1 MGKLYASRTLLGN
14 IALVVFLAFL
24 ATLTFGVVH
33 PAPAGAEQTLP
44 KEEFQVDPDH
54 PVAIQD
60 KDGKWIKDFTQK
72 VKIKTGIDGTGGT
85 YKTYI
90 DFTIQVLT
98 PNFDNIMLMIL
109 GEKIYGKDLS
119 KIANVVYNVYDTIY
133 NNVYA
138 GVYYVYQLVY
148 HWVYQSGLLNPDEDY
163 ILHVCS
169 NGVQLASI
177 TLDLE
182 APPPEV
188 EYTVPPNGVL
198 AGFELPADKTA
209 VIKGEGGV
217 ELEIAPGTFSGAATV
232 TVKAVDKTSLPGA
245 SQIGQVT
252 EIKIEDV
259 NLTKPVTVRLP
270 VGDVT
275 GNRIRAFKLDEA
287 SNKWVNLGGNV
298 TGGMVEF
305 SVSSFS
311 KFTVAD
317 SPAPPTA
324 QPDPGTYSGSVTVT
338 LTAGEGDS
346 IYYSTDGTAPAKP
359 YTGPL
364 TFTSSTTL
372 RALAERNSIQSEVA
386 VYNYTITSGGGGGGG
401 GAPPPSTGV
410 STDTGT
416 LTTTAEGQATLTVD
430 DKKVES
436 LAADPKVTEVVFAI
450 PADKAAQQGTVA
462 VTADTLAKVFEAGKP
477 AVVKVADVQLT
488 LPPGAIDLSV
498 FKGQG
503 VTMKINIGKAQVA
516 APGDAAYK
524 VAGDAYEIVIRA
536 EAGGAD
542 KGGISSLAKPVTLT
556 LPYDPAK
563 LAGVLEDYLGIYRL
577 AGSTWEY
584 VGGKVDRA
592 ARKVS
597 VERTSLST
605 YAVMAYDKNFA
616 DMVNHWAQSDVKLM
630 AAKHIAGGVTE
641 TTFAPNASVTRAEFA
656 AFLLRA
662 MNVAEQ
668 KATGSRFKDVA
679 AGAWY
684 AGAVETAAAQ
694 GLVGGYPD
702 GTFKPNAPITREELA
717 AMITRALAKSGKD
730 TALSEA
736 GVQAQLGRF
745 ADAGKIG
752 PWARQAM
759 AVAIKEGIVNGRL
772 ADQCVPKANATRAE
786 AVVMVKR
793 FLTATGRL

>member
-1 MGKLYASRTLLGN
+1 
-14 IALVVFLAFL
+14 
-24 ATLTFGVVH
+24 
-33 PAPAGAEQTLP
+33 
-44 KEEFQVDPDH
+44 
-54 PVAIQD
+54 
-60 KDGKWIKDFTQK
+60 
-72 VKIKTGIDGTGGT
+72 
-85 YKTYI
+85 
-90 DFTIQVLT
+90 
-98 PNFDNIMLMIL
+98 MLEIL
-109 GEKIYGKDLS
+109 GVGELDKSGINKVVYQKIY
-119 KIANVVYNVYDTIY
+119 NQVYNT
-133 NNVYA
+133 
-138 GVYYVYQLVY
+138 VYYVYQFVY
-148 HWVYQSGLLNPDEDY
+148 HWVYQSGQLDVNNDY
-163 ILHVCS
+163 TLHICS
-169 NGVQLASI
+169 NGTPLASI

-182 APPPEV
+182 APPPE
-188 EYTVPPNGVL
+188 P
-198 AGFELPADKTA
+198 
-209 VIKGEGGV
+209 
-217 ELEIAPGTFSGAATV
+217 
-232 TVKAVDKTSLPGA
+232 
-245 SQIGQVT
+245 
-252 EIKIEDV
+252 
-259 NLTKPVTVRLP
+259 
-270 VGDVT
+270 
-275 GNRIRAFKLDEA
+275 
-287 SNKWVNLGGNV
+287 
-298 TGGMVEF
+298 
-305 SVSSFS
+305 SS
-311 KFTVAD
+311 
-317 SPAPPTA
+317 
-324 QPDPGTYSGSVTVT
+324 
-338 LTAGEGDS
+338 
-346 IYYSTDGTAPAKP
+346 
-359 YTGPL
+359 
-364 TFTSSTTL
+364 SS
-372 RALAERNSIQSEVA
+372 SS
-386 VYNYTITSGGGGGGG
+386 SGGGG
-401 GAPPPSTGV
+401 GAPAPSTGE

-416 LTTTAEGQATLTVD
+416 VTATADGKATLTVD

-450 PADKAAQQGTVA
+450 PADKAVQQGTVA

-477 AVVKVADVQLT
+477 AVVKVAGVQLT

-503 VTMKINIGKAQVA
+503 VTLNVSIGKAQAA

-524 VAGDAYEIVIRA
+524 VAGNAYEIAIRA

-542 KGGISSLAKPVTLT
+542 KGGISILAKPVTLT
-556 LPYDPAK
+556 LPYDPAR
-563 LAGVLEDYLGIYRL
+563 LAGVPEDYLGIYRL
-577 AGSTWEY
+577 TGGTWEY

-592 ARKVS
+592 AHAVS
-597 VERTSLST
+597 VTRTSLST
-605 YAVMAYDKNFA
+605 YAVMAYDKNFS
-616 DMVNHWAQSDVKLM
+616 DMAGHWAVNDVKLM
-630 AAKHIAGGVTE
+630 AARHIAGGVTE

-662 MNVAEQ
+662 MSVPEQ
-668 KATGSRFKDVA
+668 KAAGSRFKDVA

>member
-1 MGKLYASRTLLGN
+1 MGKLYASRTFLGN

-33 PAPAGAEQTLP
+33 PAPAGAVTLTEKP
-44 KEEFQVDPDH
+44 DLSVQVDEQH
-54 PVAIQD
+54 RAAVLD
-60 KDGKWIKDFTQK
+60 KNGSWIKD
-72 VKIKTGIDGTGGT
+72 GGT
-85 YKTYI
+85 AKLVTSQDKTAV
-90 DFTIQVLT
+90 DFTVQVLT
-98 PNFDNIMLMIL
+98 DADFNSIMLHIL
-109 GEKIYGKDLS
+109 GIGDLDKNGIKDVVYKKIY
-119 KIANVVYNVYDTIY
+119 NTVYNT
-133 NNVYA
+133 
-138 GVYYVYQLVY
+138 VYYVYQFVY
-148 HWVYQSGLLNPDEDY
+148 HWVYQQGLNVASDKDY
-163 ILHVCS
+163 TLHICS
-169 NGVQLASI
+169 NDTQLASI

-182 APPPEV
+182 APPPE
-188 EYTVPPNGVL
+188 
-198 AGFELPADKTA
+198 
-209 VIKGEGGV
+209 
-217 ELEIAPGTFSGAATV
+217 
-232 TVKAVDKTSLPGA
+232 
-245 SQIGQVT
+245 
-252 EIKIEDV
+252 
-259 NLTKPVTVRLP
+259 
-270 VGDVT
+270 
-275 GNRIRAFKLDEA
+275 
-287 SNKWVNLGGNV
+287 
-298 TGGMVEF
+298 
-305 SVSSFS
+305 
-311 KFTVAD
+311 
-317 SPAPPTA
+317 
-324 QPDPGTYSGSVTVT
+324 
-338 LTAGEGDS
+338 
-346 IYYSTDGTAPAKP
+346 
-359 YTGPL
+359 
-364 TFTSSTTL
+364 
-372 RALAERNSIQSEVA
+372 
-386 VYNYTITSGGGGGGG
+386 SGGGGGGG
-401 GAPPPSTGV
+401 GGGGTTTTQTTTT
-410 STDTGT
+410 TDTGT
-416 LTTTAEGQATLTVD
+416 LTSADGKATLTVD

-436 LAADPKVTEVVFAI
+436 LLADPKVTEVVFAI

-477 AVVKVADVQLT
+477 AVVKVGDVQLT

-503 VTMKINIGKAQVA
+503 VTLKISIGKAQA
-516 APGDAAYK
+516 AAHGDAALK
-524 VAGDAYEIVIRA
+524 MAGDAYEIVIRA
-536 EAGGAD
+536 EASGAD

-556 LPYDPAK
+556 LPYDPAR
-563 LAGVLEDYLGIYRL
+563 LAGVPEDYLGIYRL
-577 AGSTWEY
+577 TGGTWEY

-605 YAVMAYDKNFA
+605 YAVMAYDKNFT
-616 DMVNHWAQSDVKLM
+616 DMVGHWAQGDVKLM

-662 MNVAEQ
+662 MNVPEQ
-668 KATGSRFKDVA
+668 KAAGSRFKDVA

-736 GVQAQLGRF
+736 DVQAQLGRF

-752 PWARQAM
+752 PWARQAV
-759 AVAIKEGIVNGRL
+759 AVAIKEGIVSGRL